1 MEFLEKINYD
11 DKTRSIQSYREQ
23 HMQQELIKLREALRG
38 RLNPREL
45 ELQREVES
53 ARHQRD
59 SAEENFRSMKSL
71 VGVLQG
77 KIQRLEGEL
86 AGERKVS
93 RERILNSQEYY
104 DLKEKYKRFLDQ
116 YKEIRAQNW
125 NLKCIVDEK
134 EAELQLSDSDPE
146 PN

>member
-23 HMQQELIKLREALRG
+23 HMQQELNKLREALRG

>member
-23 HMQQELIKLREALRG
+23 HMQQELSKLREALRG

>member
-1 MEFLEKINYD
+1 VEFLEKINYD

-23 HMQQELIKLREALRG
+23 HMQQELSKLREALRG

>member
-1 MEFLEKINYD
+1 VEFLEKINYD
-11 DKTRSIQSYREQ
+11 DKTRCIQSFREKHMEQELNKLRDAVRLKKHPREQ
-23 HMQQELIKLREALRG
+23 
-38 RLNPREL
+38 EL
-45 ELQREVES
+45 ERQVDHL
-53 ARHQRD
+53 RHDKETAQD
-59 SAEENFRSMKSL
+59 NFRSIKSL
-71 VGVLQG
+71 VAVLHA

-86 AGERKVS
+86 VLERKMS

-146 PN
+146 AN

>member
-1 MEFLEKINYD
+1 MELLEKINYD

-23 HMQQELIKLREALRG
+23 HMQQELNKLREALRG